1 MASIRVGQLGKVYYS
16 SSYPE
21 GLVAL
26 QNVSFSVANREFVC
40 LVGPSG
46 CGKSTV
52 LNILSGLDASYGG
65 EVSFD
70 GQHFSLSAFNLV
82 RVGYIFQ
89 EARLLPWLTVATNL
103 RFALETSRIPETKW
117 ISRIESWLKR
127 VGLNGFEDSYPHELS
142 GGMQQRVSIA
152 RAFAVDPDV
161 LLMDEPFS
169 SLDELTARGMRQQL
183 LELWQETPKTVLFV
197 THNCFEACYLADRIL
212 VFSPRPGRILHDIS
226 VELKRPRDYES
237 PELFSLSVA
246 VARSLIA
253 QAGSG

>member
-16 SSYPE
+16 SAYPE
-21 GLVAL
+21 GLLAL
-26 QNVSFSVANREFVC
+26 QNVAFSVADREFVC

-52 LNILSGLDASYGG
+52 LNILSGLDPSYGG

-70 GQHFSLSAFNLV
+70 GQPLSPRLSNLV
-82 RVGYIFQ
+82 KVGYIFQ
-89 EARLLPWLTVATNL
+89 EPRLLPWLTVAANL
-103 RFALETSRIPETKW
+103 RFALETSRIREADW
-117 ISRIESWLKR
+117 ANRIETWLKH
-127 VGLNGFEDSYPHELS
+127 VGLNGFEGSYPHELS
-142 GGMQQRVSIA
+142 GGMQHRVSIA
-152 RAFAVDPDV
+152 RAFAVDPDI

-212 VFSPRPGRILHDIS
+212 VFSSRPGRILHHLA
-226 VELKRPRDYES
+226 VKLERPRNYES
-237 PELFSLSVA
+237 AALFELSVS
-246 VARSLIA
+246 VARTLI
-253 QAGSG
+253 GSD